1 LLASRSR
8 LLHFEPFSAWPGH
21 TICAYRPMDNG
32 RLIRAGRYRGDPH
45 AVAYI
50 VAIADAAA
58 AIELVRKFRHGHGHE
73 IEDIGRVSH
82 ALLQAFSIMPGEFVR
97 ADAPREHFL

>member
-1 LLASRSR
+1 
-8 LLHFEPFSAWPGH
+8 
-21 TICAYRPMDNG
+21 MDNG

-58 AIELVRKFRHGHGHE
+58 AIELVRKLRHGHGHE

-82 ALLQAFSIMPGEFVR
+82 ALLQALSIMPGEFVR